1 MAKFRCIV
9 CSKECY
15 CVPARLGTAKFCS
28 YACRGKWRAQHWS
41 GPNNPQY
48 QAGPR
53 ELICQHC
60 GQRFSQRGT
69 EAISEFRKRKFC
81 SMECAKHGQKRLY
94 GEAHPLY
101 KVDSRRKNRRGKHG
115 PWARAVISRD
125 NATCQKCGAQNV
137 ELHAHHIRSF
147 ADHPELR
154 WDVSNGQTLC
164 YRCHWEEHSTH
175 GFEASTEDNREPSEG
190 VTASGRAFRRWL
202 GHCAECGA
210 FISKPFGQVIGKSAV
225 FCNRACRGKWT
236 SRNMKGKSR
245 NLPFPDGRAR

>member
-1 MAKFRCIV
+1 M
-9 CSKECY
+9 
-15 CVPARLGTAKFCS
+15 PARLGTAKFCS

-69 EAISEFRKRKFC
+69 EAISEFASGSSARWNAPSTGKSGSMVKRIPSTRWTADVKTDAA
-81 SMECAKHGQKRLY
+81 STGHGR
-94 GEAHPLY
+94 EP
-101 KVDSRRKNRRGKHG
+101 
-115 PWARAVISRD
+115 VISRD

-164 YRCHWEEHSTH
+164 FRCHWEEHSTH